1 MKPMRLIAALFALVL
16 ISSSCGSDDGGSTPA
31 PTTTEAAPTTTEA
44 APVRI
49 ALVAPSAS
57 NDLAFTQ
64 SMVDAIAAIGENR
77 SIEVNVTDGTFI
89 VEDAAAAMRGYA
101 EDGYDLV
108 IAHGSQYGG
117 PLQEIAPGYPD
128 VSFAWGTTE
137 DTFGLDNVYAYTTR
151 SDEGGFV
158 NGTIAAQLTESGVIG
173 VIGPVPVGDAKLYV
187 DGFVAGVA
195 HQDPSVEVNVNYIE
209 SFSDVALAAEAAQA
223 HISNGADVL
232 TGTAQMVVG
241 ATGVARDAGV
251 SWFGTQANQTSLGE
265 EIVVASQ
272 VYHWEIALNQILDN
286 IEGGTLGGEIFA
298 LNLAN
303 GGLVME
309 YNDAYGLSADVQS
322 AADEIVAMLSSGAL
336 TTEEPEAAPWPEEIT
351 FGFVPSQEQEQL
363 QDDIQP
369 FMDVLEEAL
378 GIEVEGFVTTDYT
391 GLVTAMGTGQADLGA
406 FGPFGY
412 TLAKDQFGGIEP
424 LIMSVRYGAAT
435 YHGQWFTNDASIC
448 DSAPESGTALENSA
462 DGVVQIGAL
471 AAVALQVG
479 VYFGDDGKAL
489 GETVDAGDVSPGM
502 SCQADLS
509 KVAGK
514 TVAFTSESSTSGS
527 LFPKLQLIN
536 AGVDPDA
543 DIDVVYTGS
552 HDAAVIAVYNGDA
565 DIGLSYDD
573 ARRSIRKTNPD
584 VGDKVIVFNITG
596 EIPNDIVAIRTEL
609 PGDLK
614 TAIYDAIEAYLATEE
629 GETMFDD
636 IYGWTDIRG
645 AEDSEFDIVR
655 AAAQALGITEPPG

>member
-1 MKPMRLIAALFALVL
+1 MADNADLVAEWIAAASF
-16 ISSSCGSDDGGSTPA
+16 GGSPMMPSEPA
-31 PTTTEAAPTTTEA
+31 ATGAEPI
-44 APVRI
+44 RI

-64 SMVDAIAAIGENR
+64 SMVDAIATVGENR
-77 SIEVNVTDGTFI
+77 SIEVDVTDGTFI
-89 VEDAAAAMRGYA
+89 VEDAAAAVRGYA

-128 VSFAWGTTE
+128 VSFAWGTTI
-137 DTFGLDNVYAYTTR
+137 DTFGLDNVFAYTTQA
-151 SDEGGFV
+151 DEGGFV
-158 NGTIAAQLTESGVIG
+158 NGTTAAQLTESGVIG
-173 VIGPVPVGDAKLYV
+173 VVGPIPVGDAKLYV

-195 HQDPSVEVNVNYIE
+195 HQDPGVEVNVNYIE

-251 SWFGTQANQTSLGE
+251 SWFGTQANQTALGE

-272 VYHWEIALNQILDN
+272 VYHWEVALNPILDS
-286 IEGGTLGGEIFA
+286 IADGILGGEVFA

-309 YNDAYGLSADVQS
+309 YNDAYGLPADVRS
-322 AADEIVAMLSSGAL
+322 AADEIVAMLSSGEL
-336 TTEEPEAAPWPEEIT
+336 TTAEPSSEPSSESWPDKIT

-448 DSAPESGTALENSA
+448 DSAPEPGTALENSP
-462 DGVVQIGAL
+462 DGVVQVGAL
-471 AAVALQVG
+471 DAVALQVG

-489 GETVDAGDVSPGM
+489 GETVEDVGDVSAGM

-509 KVAGK
+509 AVAGK

-536 AGVDPDA
+536 AGIDPDA

-573 ARRSIRKTNPD
+573 ARRSIRKTNLD

-596 EIPNDIVAIRTEL
+596 EIPNDIVAVRSEI

-614 TAIYDAIEAYLATEE
+614 TAIYDSIDAYLATEE
-629 GETMFDD
+629 GETMFDE
-636 IYGWTDIRG
+636 IYGWTSIRG